1 MLPRSQPLDTTFA
14 RIETADGED
23 ASVLGT
29 LALIADAGGPRGLYA
44 GVSTRALCAALLL
57 AIEFAIFEALRDAFH
72 VSRDDFAYALDAL
85 GAASA
90 SGGPPPALIPPPG
103 R

>member
-1 MLPRSQPLDTTFA
+1 LNLSCPAQ
-14 RIETADGED
+14 
-23 ASVLGT
+23 
-29 LALIADAGGPRGLYA
+29 
-44 GVSTRALCAALLL
+44 
-57 AIEFAIFEALRDAFH
+57 AIFEALRDAFH